1 MKTVKNNLQNKNNP
15 LLATAQAAAGIV
27 ALYVLFNT
35 FGSSFPKT
43 PVMVGIGPTQQQA
56 IPAKPAQSASLW

>member
-15 LLATAQAAAGIV
+15 LLATAQ
-27 ALYVLFNT
+27 YVLFNT
-35 FGSSFPKT
+35 FGPSLPKT